1 MPVPASR
8 NKSITPPLLS
18 FSYSAW
24 WDKNKTLAIS
34 FVHMCHW
41 GRTTP
46 CQPEHSS
53 SKAYFLPEHTGS
65 NKENKSVSLS
75 CSISG
80 GGIYYTHE
88 ASLKASSHFPPL
100 SLIHPNAAYAPSW
113 QKPPINTCWG
123 QRQAAESQRA
133 PFPSPDLSLRWLLF
147 LTCTGGGEEHVGLR
161 SRPSH
166 RSSIAPTRM
175 LFHQET
181 ATVNIL
187 LLLQQFS
194 L

>member
-53 SKAYFLPEHTGS
+53 SKAYFLPEHAGS

-133 PFPSPDLSLRWLLF
+133 PFPLTRPFTSLAVVSYLHWKRGARGSPL
-147 LTCTGGGEEHVGLR
+147 
-161 SRPSH
+161 PSQPQELH
-166 RSSIAPTRM
+166 RTD
-175 LFHQET
+175 
-181 ATVNIL
+181 
-187 LLLQQFS
+187 
-194 L
+194 